1 MGRKGWKRSQEDH
14 PPKGRMITQV
24 DCLIFTFG
32 KTFDTV
38 SDIHSTHSYGEGGT
52 LFWALRTQMVKDK
65 VSKSSDRSPL
75 HLN

>member
-1 MGRKGWKRSQEDH
+1 MGRKGWKRRQEDQ

-38 SDIHSTHSYGEGGT
+38 SDIHSTHSYGEEGT
-52 LFWALRTQMVKDK
+52 LFWALRTQMVKDQ
-65 VSKSSDRSPL
+65 VSKSIDRSPL
-75 HLN
+75 PLN

>member
-1 MGRKGWKRSQEDH
+1 MGRKGWKRSQEH
-14 PPKGRMITQV
+14 QPPKGRMITQV
-24 DCLIFTFG
+24 DCFIFTFA

-38 SDIHSTHSYGEGGT
+38 SDIHLTHSYGEGDT

-65 VSKSSDRSPL
+65 VSKSTNRSPL